1 MRRPTAQGTLVELL
15 PFYARGQ
22 PRNRVFDTREIKN
35 EGISLWLG
43 AFASPQHAADN
54 LARGLTCPHLSE
66 ADTATLE
73 IPEIIDDWEIVHV

>member
-1 MRRPTAQGTLVELL
+1 MKGFRFGSAQGSFYIL
-15 PFYARGQ
+15 PGRDGWEATFG
-22 PRNRVFDTREIKN
+22 ND
-35 EGISLWLG
+35 SLG

-73 IPEIIDDWEIVHV
+73 IPEKIDDWEIVHV